1 MRHTAYFFVERI
13 SPVNQ
18 LIKSLEAPDRGFPS
32 FGVGATVK
40 VSVRIVRRRQGSAL
54 KRFKGLSFAFVKG
67 TVTMR
72 TTVILLFVVSQAM
85 ALLWKERSYSVALE
99 LKESKCYA
107 KPRVRRAQLY
117 YLRNRSGKAA
127 RLKEKRMNA

>member
-40 VSVRIVRRRQGSAL
+40 VSVRIVEGGKERTQAFQGVVIRVRQGDSDNANN
-54 KRFKGLSFAFVKG
+54 RNF
-67 TVTMR
+67 TVRRIASHGIAVER
-72 TTVILLFVVSQAM
+72 TFLFRSPRI
-85 ALLWKERSYSVALE
+85 ERIEVLRE
-99 LKESKCYA
+99 A
-107 KPRVRRAQLY
+107 KVRRAQLY

>member
-40 VSVRIVRRRQGSAL
+40 VSVRIVEGGKERTQAFQGVVIRVRQGDSDNANN
-54 KRFKGLSFAFVKG
+54 RNF
-67 TVTMR
+67 TVRRIASHGIAVER
-72 TTVILLFVVSQAM
+72 TFLFRSPRV
-85 ALLWKERSYSVALE
+85 ERIEVLRE
-99 LKESKCYA
+99 A
-107 KPRVRRAQLY
+107 KVRRAQLY